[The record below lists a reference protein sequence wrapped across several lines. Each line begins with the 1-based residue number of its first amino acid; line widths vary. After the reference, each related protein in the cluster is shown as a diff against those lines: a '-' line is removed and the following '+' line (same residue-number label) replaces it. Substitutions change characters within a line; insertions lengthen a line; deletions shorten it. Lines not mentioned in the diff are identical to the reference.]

1 LTEQLRDQLQAT
13 LSGSYTLERELGGG
27 GMSRVFV
34 AEELRLKRKVVV
46 KVLSPELAQGISARA
61 FDAAGQRDS
70 AMVMYERYLA
80 TPFWIKLKV
89 ELDPMS
95 RPAVHERLGQLY
107 EARGDGEN
115 AAEQYRAFIDLW
127 KNADPELQPRVAE
140 ARRRLAKVA
149 PVERPR
155 P

>member
-1 LTEQLRDQLQAT
+1 
-13 LSGSYTLERELGGG
+13 
-27 GMSRVFV
+27 MSRVFV